1 MRKCL
6 TFIRW
11 SSFVMIPLLLM
22 LTQGYSRDL
31 FETHLT
37 VVSSSA
43 YSSEV
48 EGKISIHDTG
58 AVELSIKGL
67 RSADDQLINQNSILF
82 VDVEI
87 NDSPETYSRSF
98 DIVNGGA
105 SLEFT
110 LEGLSKGDKVEIVG
124 VVINKAV
131 SPIPS
136 PTPTTTASPTPTHSP
151 IATPVATPTPS
162 LARAVSDL
170 AILAPGGIIAVSTA
184 PTPTPT
190 ATPGVINADVEIKP
204 ETINLKGNGKFKA
217 FIKFESDSS
226 YDVNDIVAETVECE
240 GAKAIDGKVDKNRFV
255 ATFNVQ
261 DLDVN
266 SQTTLYRG
274 QKNGEKERQELTVIG
289 ELEGG
294 IPFEGSDTVKIRDRG
309 KGHDDDDDDNGD
321 DDDDDDDGHGKKRHH

>member
-48 EGKISIHDTG
+48 EGRIGIHDAGT
-58 AVELSIKGL
+58 VELSIKGL

-82 VDVEI
+82 IDVEI

-110 LEGLSKGDKVEIVG
+110 LEGLSKGDKVEIVN
-124 VVINKAV
+124 VVINKAA

-136 PTPTTTASPTPTHSP
+136 PTPTTTASPTPTNSP

-162 LARAVSDL
+162 LAHAVSGL
-170 AILAPGGIIAVSTA
+170 AILAPGGIIAESTA

-190 ATPGVINADVEIKP
+190 ATPGVIKADVEIKP
-204 ETINLKGNGKFKA
+204 ETINLRSNGKFKA
-217 FIKFESDSS
+217 FVKFDSNS
-226 YDVNDIVAETVECE
+226 PYDVNDIVTETVECE
-240 GAKAIDGKVDKNRFV
+240 GAKAIDGKVDKGRFI

-274 QKNGEKERQELTVIG
+274 QKNGEKKRQELTVIG

-321 DDDDDDDGHGKKRHH
+321 DDDDDGHGKKRHH